1 MKNNNDSL
9 KSIIVLFVIV
19 FAIYLLPS
27 ISSMLSI
34 VDNKE
39 EDHSVDNY
47 SYSDSVFSII
57 TTPEN
62 KELESTINNYFSD
75 KGVEVKITYADNLE
89 IVSAINSGRKYDA
102 IWSSNSIWLYML
114 DSSVKTSNLR
124 STSITPIVFGIKK
137 SKAASLGLIN
147 KDVTMNDLL
156 KLIQNKELN
165 FSMANP
171 VTTNSGA
178 SAYLNILSTFNNSSS
193 SL

>member
-1 MKNNNDSL
+1 MKNNDDSL

-89 IVSAINSGRKYDA
+89 IDSAINSGRKYDA
-102 IWSSNSIWLYML
+102 I
-114 DSSVKTSNLR
+114 
-124 STSITPIVFGIKK
+124 
-137 SKAASLGLIN
+137 
-147 KDVTMNDLL
+147 
-156 KLIQNKELN
+156 
-165 FSMANP
+165 
-171 VTTNSGA
+171 
-178 SAYLNILSTFNNSSS
+178 
-193 SL
+193 